1 MATLKELAKKK
12 ALPVR
17 DADDESEPR
26 IYEIA
31 VLYPFPMNQKE
42 DTELQKAIEEIF
54 AEAKAKLVLK
64 DVWGRRGLAYKIGG
78 YSEGTFIIYYY
89 EIEPLKIKDIDVQL
103 RILKGMLR
111 HMIVKPPKNYQIV
124 PYADHY
130 ASWKNQEKLMQEK
143 AVMDKEE
150 RLKKQV
156 VEKASRQNKKEEKP
170 EVKAKPMTGAAITEE
185 LDKLISDKDL
195 NI

>member
-1 MATLKELAKKK
+1 MPEN
-12 ALPVR
+12 
-17 DADDESEPR
+17 DDDESR

-31 VLYPFPMNQKE
+31 VLYPYPMNQKE
-42 DTELQKAIEEIF
+42 ESALQKSIEEIF
-54 AEAKAKLVLK
+54 ATAGAKQIMK

-78 YSEGTFIIYYY
+78 YSEGSFIIYYY
-89 EIEPLKIKDIDVQL
+89 EIDPSKIKEIDTEL

-111 HMIVKPPKNYQIV
+111 HMIVKPPKNYQV
-124 PYADHY
+124 AAYADHY
-130 ASWKNQEKLMQEK
+130 AKWKDQEKLMQEK

-156 VEKASRQNKKEEKP
+156 VEKAKRVNKKEEP
-170 EVKAKPMTGAAITEE
+170 EVKAAPMTGAAITEE

-195 NI
+195 EI

>member
-26 IYEIA
+26 IYEVA

-156 VEKASRQNKKEEKP
+156 VEKAKRVNTKKEEP
-170 EVKAKPMTGAAITEE
+170 EVKAAPMTGAAITEE

>member
-1 MATLKELAKKK
+1 MEL
-12 ALPVR
+12 
-17 DADDESEPR
+17 DEDNEPR

-31 VLYPFPMNQKE
+31 VLYPYPMNQKE
-42 DTELQKAIEEIF
+42 ETELRKSVEEIF
-54 AEAKAKLVLK
+54 ANAGGEQLMK

-78 YSEGTFIIYYY
+78 YTEGTFIIYYY
-89 EIEPLKIKDIDVQL
+89 NMDPSKVKDVDLEL

-124 PYADHY
+124 PYADNY
-130 ASWKNQEKLMQEK
+130 TKWKDQEKLMQEK
-143 AVMDKEE
+143 ASQDKEE

-156 VEKASRQNKKEEKP
+156 VEKAARQNKKEEKT
-170 EVKAKPMTGAAITEE
+170 EVKKVSPMSGAAITQE

-195 NI
+195 NM

>member
-12 ALPVR
+12 AAPVLEL
-17 DADDESEPR
+17 DEDNEPR
-26 IYEIA
+26 IYEVA

-42 DTELQKAIEEIF
+42 ETALQKSVEEIF
-54 AEAKAKLVLK
+54 ATAGATQVMK

-78 YSEGTFIIYYY
+78 YKEGTFIIYYY
-89 EIEPLKIKDIDVQL
+89 NMDPSKVKEVDTEL

-124 PYADHY
+124 PYADNY
-130 ASWKNQEKLMQEK
+130 MKWKDQEKLMQEK
-143 AVMDKEE
+143 ASMDKEE

-156 VEKASRQNKKEEKP
+156 VDKAKRQTKKEEKP
-170 EVKAKPMTGAAITEE
+170 EVKAAPMSGAAITQE
-185 LDKLISDKDL
+185 LDKLISDKDIDL
-195 NI
+195 